1 MPLIVVNTSLTLE
14 KEQKDA
20 IKREMGKAIEI
31 IPGKTEQVL
40 MVDISDGRTIYFRG
54 EEPKQAAHVD
64 VRIYGSANFAIKS
77 EFTLAI
83 YKVLNDTVGLKAD
96 EVFVNFN
103 ELPVWG
109 SDGKL
114 K

>member
-20 IKREMGKAIEI
+20 IKSEMGKAITI

-40 MVDISDGRTIYFRG
+40 MVDVSDGRTIYFHG

-64 VRIYGSANFAIKS
+64 VHIYGSANFAVKS
-77 EFTLAI
+77 EFTQAI
-83 YKVLNDTVGLKAD
+83 YKVLNDTVGLKDD
-96 EVFVNFN
+96 EVFVTIN
-103 ELPVWG
+103 EHSVWG
-109 SDGKL
+109 AKGKL